1 MKKLFA
7 SVGLVAIGAASAHA
21 QYAPGLTPLEM
32 SKAWSVSAELR
43 GFYDDNYL
51 TLPKG
56 FAEHSWGTE
65 ISPSASVNHSVQ
77 DTLFSASY
85 MYDLRWYE
93 NHSVVDQAHQF
104 NGRLE
109 HEFSDRFKLSI
120 NESFV
125 VAQEPNVIDSTVV
138 ASPLR
143 IEGNNVRNTGQ
154 LDFTVELTKLLDLHM
169 GYANTVYAYQQHE
182 GDVVGYPADPA
193 TGLATQGIGVA
204 GTPFVASR
212 SAALDRM
219 EQLATIDL
227 RWKATPDTTGVF
239 GYQYENVDYTSP
251 EYIIY
256 PVTTATPGVGLTP
269 GYRSNTR
276 NEDDHFAFI
285 GADHSFT
292 PNLNASIRV
301 GGEYVDYYNAPGGGT
316 TRLSPYADANLTWQ
330 YTPLSSAQLGVKHIH
345 NSTDVTGATTPV
357 LDTDATAVYASVNH
371 KITDQ
376 FTVNAM
382 GQAQYSTFVGGDYY
396 YNQGSLNGRGENFY
410 VLGIN
415 LAYHFNPWFMT
426 EAGYNYSKL
435 NSDVYQ
441 RGYTR
446 NMVYLGFRAS
456 Y

>member
-56 FAEHSWGTE
+56 LAEHSWGTE

-93 NHSVVDQAHQF
+93 DHSVTDQAHEF

-125 VAQEPNVIDSTVV
+125 VAQEPNVLDSTVV
-138 ASPLR
+138 SSPLR

-169 GYANTVYAYQQHE
+169 GYANTVYAYQQHA
-182 GDVVGYPADPA
+182 GDVIGYNTSVASPINPYAYAP
-193 TGLATQGIGVA
+193 GYLATTG
-204 GTPFVASR
+204 FVPSR

-219 EQLATIDL
+219 EQLATVDL

-239 GYQYENVDYTSP
+239 GYQYENVNYTSP
-251 EYIIY
+251 ELIIY
-256 PVTTATPGVGLTP
+256 PNASYPGGA
-269 GYRSNTR
+269 YSNVR

-292 PNLNASIRV
+292 PNLNGSIRV
-301 GGEYVDYYNAPGGGT
+301 GGEYVDYYKIDT
-316 TRLSPYADANLTWQ
+316 SRLSPYVDANLTWQ
-330 YTPLSSAQLGVKHIH
+330 YTPLSSAQVGVKHIH

-396 YNQGSLNGRGENFY
+396 GQGSLNGRGENFY

>member
-56 FAEHSWGTE
+56 LAEHSWGTE

-93 NHSVVDQAHQF
+93 DHSVTDQAHEF

-138 ASPLR
+138 SSPLR

-154 LDFTVELTKLLDLHM
+154 LDFSVELTKLLDLHM

-182 GDVVGYPADPA
+182 GDVFGYPASPT
-193 TGLATQGIGVA
+193 TGLATQGVGVV
-204 GTPFVASR
+204 GTPFVPSR

-227 RWKATPDTTGVF
+227 RWKATPGTTGIF
-239 GYQYENVDYTSP
+239 GYQYEHVDYTSP
-251 EYIIY
+251 EDIIY
-256 PVTTATPGVGLTP
+256 PSTVNIPAYNIVAGPGV
-269 GYRSNTR
+269 RSNAR

-292 PNLNASIRV
+292 PNLNGSIRA
-301 GGEYVDYYNAPGGGT
+301 GAEYVDYYNYHT
-316 TRLSPYADANLTWQ
+316 SRLSPYVDANLTWQ
-330 YTPLSSAQLGVKHIH
+330 YTPLSSAQVGVKHIH
-345 NSTDVTGATTPV
+345 NSTDVTGASTPV

-396 YNQGSLNGRGENFY
+396 GQGSINGRGEDFY

-435 NSDVYQ
+435 NSDVGG